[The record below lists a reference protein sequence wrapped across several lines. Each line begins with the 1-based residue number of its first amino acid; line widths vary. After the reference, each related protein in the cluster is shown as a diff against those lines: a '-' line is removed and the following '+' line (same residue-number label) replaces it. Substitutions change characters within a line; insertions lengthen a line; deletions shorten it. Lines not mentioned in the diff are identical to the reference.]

1 MSRSVQS
8 QYSFLH
14 LLYTTTDIQRKALL
28 KSITDKQLQAL
39 CEIVLNIYKRTVK
52 ISGYLVKKI
61 LPFKREIITVINK
74 QVSLSNKKAA
84 LIKFRSILP
93 IILKPVLSLIKNGKG
108 NGHDGER
115 KVQLSNGNMPGQ
127 QE

>member
-14 LLYTTTDIQRKALL
+14 LLYSTTDIQRKALL
-28 KSITDKQLQAL
+28 KTITDRQLQAL

-52 ISGYLVKKI
+52 ISGYMVKKI
-61 LPFKREIITVINK
+61 LPFKREIIAVINK
-74 QVSLSNKKAA
+74 QVSPSKKKAA

-93 IILKPVLSLIKNGKG
+93 IIIKPVLSLIKNGQG
-108 NGHDGER
+108 NDHDG
-115 KVQLSNGNMPGQ
+115 
-127 QE
+127 